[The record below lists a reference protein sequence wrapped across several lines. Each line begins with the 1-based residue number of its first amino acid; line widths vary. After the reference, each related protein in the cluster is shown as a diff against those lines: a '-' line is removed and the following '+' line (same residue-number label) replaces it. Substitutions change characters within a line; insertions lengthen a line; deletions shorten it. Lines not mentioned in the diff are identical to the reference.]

1 MGQQQLLLI
10 VLGVIL
16 VGVAVVLGI
25 QYFSVGAEQGAKDEL
40 VAHALTVGSNAQ
52 EWFKKPVA
60 MGGGGL
66 TFVGF
71 NTEFTTHLVGL
82 TTSTNGAY
90 TTQSESATGITI
102 TGIPTL
108 TDYNW
113 HVKCLVTATGMT
125 TSIETG
131 RTAN

>member
-16 VGVAVVLGI
+16 VGIAVVLGI

-40 VAHALTVGSNAQ
+40 VAHTLTIGSNAQ

-60 MGGGGL
+60 MGGGGN

-71 NTEFTTHLVGL
+71 NTEFTTNQTGL
-82 TTSTNGAY
+82 MTSTNGTY
-90 TTQSESATGITI
+90 TTSGEGATGITI
-102 TGIPTL
+102 TGTPVL
-108 TDYNW
+108 TDYQWTVVCTEN
-113 HVKCLVTATGMT
+113 TTGMST
-125 TSIETG
+125 VITP
-131 RTAN
+131 N

>member
-40 VAHALTVGSNAQ
+40 VAHVLTVGSNAQ
-52 EWFKKPVA
+52 EWFKKPVS
-60 MGGGGL
+60 MGGGGN

-71 NTEFTTHLVGL
+71 NTEFTTNLKGL
-82 TTSTNGAY
+82 LTSTNGTY
-90 TTQSESATGITI
+90 TTNGESTTGITI
-102 TGIPTL
+102 KGTPVLAAYKWT
-108 TDYNW
+108 
-113 HVKCLVTATGMT
+113 VSCVVTPTGMN
-125 TSIETG
+125 TSIVP
-131 RTAN
+131 NP